1 MQQPP
6 SAPRDRAGLNPT
18 WRRIAASYA
27 LVLAFFLLLWAISQP
42 LVGLG
47 ALAALAGL
55 VVSARRAARL
65 RRCFYACD
73 ALTLRPFG
81 SVSITIRQVEHPN

>member
-18 WRRIAASYA
+18 WRRLVASYA

-55 VVSARRAARL
+55 VVGVKRAARL
-65 RRCFYACD
+65 RRCFHTCD
-73 ALTLRPFG
+73 ALTLGPFG
-81 SVSITIRQVEHPN
+81 RVRIRISQVEN

>member
-6 SAPRDRAGLNPT
+6 SAPRDRSGLNPT

-27 LVLAFFLLLWAISQP
+27 LLLAFFALLWAISQP
-42 LVGLG
+42 LAGLG

-55 VVSARRAARL
+55 VVGARRAARL
-65 RRCFYACD
+65 RRCFYTCD
-73 ALTLRPFG
+73 ALTLKPFG
-81 SVSITIRQVEHPN
+81 SVRITISRVENSN

>member
-18 WRRIAASYA
+18 WRRIVASYA
-27 LVLAFFLLLWAISQP
+27 LVPAFFLLLWAISQP

-47 ALAALAGL
+47 AIAALAGL
-55 VVSARRAARL
+55 VVGVKRAARL
-65 RRCFYACD
+65 RRCFYTCD

-81 SVSITIRQVEHPN
+81 RVHITIRRAENSA